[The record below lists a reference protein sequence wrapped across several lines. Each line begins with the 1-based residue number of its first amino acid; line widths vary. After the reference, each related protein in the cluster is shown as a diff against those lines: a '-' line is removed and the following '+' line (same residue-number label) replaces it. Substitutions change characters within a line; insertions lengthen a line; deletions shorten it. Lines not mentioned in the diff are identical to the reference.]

1 MFMKSKD
8 IEGLRLRGPDGD
20 VGRLEDLLVDEQWV
34 VRYLVVMPGSW
45 IRQRVVISPISITG
59 LDWADRRVDVRL
71 TQQQIRDSPDLLAV
85 SPLTRG
91 AEAAYARYYGFPAYW
106 GGPGLWAW
114 AGRPGALDSVPPQG
128 YVPPPPDIDA
138 TASGIRSARSFRG
151 RHLMARDG
159 EIGHVDN
166 CIVEDDSWTLPYF
179 LIDTSNWIG
188 GRHVLVPTAA
198 VREVDTV
205 DRELGIDLSVERIR
219 SAPEYDAD
227 LPLDSTLE
235 SLVRSH
241 YEAAAQPTSAPQPAV
256 GRRAGR

>member
-1 MFMKSKD
+1 MFLKSKD
-8 IEGLRLRGPDGD
+8 MEDLRLHGPDGD
-20 VGRLEDLLVDEQWV
+20 VGRVEDLLVDQQWV

-59 LDWADRRVDVRL
+59 LDWADRRVNVRL

-91 AEAAYARYYGFPAYW
+91 AEAAYARYHGFPAYW

-128 YVPPPPDIDA
+128 YVPPPPDIEA
-138 TASGIRSARSFRG
+138 RASSIRSARSFRG

-166 CIVEDDSWTLPYF
+166 CMVEDESWTLPYF

-188 GRHVLVPTAA
+188 GTHVLVPTTA
-198 VREVDTV
+198 VRELDAV
-205 DRELGIDLSVERIR
+205 DRELGIDLTMERIR
-219 SAPEYDAD
+219 SAPEYDASQ
-227 LPLDSTLE
+227 PLDSILE
-235 SLVRSH
+235 GHLRAH
-241 YEAAAQPTSAPQPAV
+241 YGVAAEPAAAPRTAV
-256 GRRAGR
+256 GRGAGR